1 MERSPRI
8 SAGRSEL
15 VLSTSKKK
23 SVLATGKRKTSKAR
37 VVVSEG
43 KGRIR
48 VNNVPIH
55 LIEPYLARE
64 KILEPYMLAGDYK
77 DRVDISI
84 NTNGGGFM
92 SQAEAARMG
101 IAQGMVKFTR
111 SKRLR
116 SKYHEYDRTMLAG
129 DARRKESKK
138 FGGPGARRRKQ
149 KSYR

>member
-1 MERSPRI
+1 MEEVIIEMS
-8 SAGRSEL
+8 S
-15 VLSTSKKK
+15 SKKR

-37 VVVSEG
+37 VVVSDG
-43 KGRIR
+43 QGRIR
-48 VNNVPIH
+48 VNNVPVH
-55 LIEPYLARE
+55 LIEPFMARE
-64 KILEPYMLAGDYK
+64 KILEPFMLATDYK

-84 NTNGGGFM
+84 NTDGGGVLG
-92 SQAEAARMG
+92 QAEAARMG
-101 IAQGMVKFTR
+101 IAQGLVKFTK

-116 SKYHEYDRTMLAG
+116 AKYLEYDRTMLAG

>member
-1 MERSPRI
+1 
-8 SAGRSEL
+8 
-15 VLSTSKKK
+15 LSSNKKK

-55 LIEPYLARE
+55 LIEPFLARE

-77 DRVDISI
+77 DRVDINI

>member
-1 MERSPRI
+1 LERSPRI
-8 SAGRSEL
+8 SAGRSEIT
-15 VLSTSKKK
+15 LSSKKK
-23 SVLATGKRKTSKAR
+23 NVLATGKRKTSKAR
-37 VVVSEG
+37 VIVSEG
-43 KGRIR
+43 QGRIR

-55 LIEPYLARE
+55 LVEPFMARE
-64 KILEPYMLAGDYK
+64 KILEPFMLATGYK
-77 DRVDISI
+77 DRVDIKI
-84 NTNGGGFM
+84 KTNGGGFM

-101 IAQGMVKFTR
+101 IAQGLVKFSK

-116 SKYHEYDRTMLAG
+116 NKYVEYDRTMLAG

>member
-1 MERSPRI
+1 MS
-8 SAGRSEL
+8 
-15 VLSTSKKK
+15 SKKK

-43 KGRIR
+43 RGRIR

-55 LIEPYLARE
+55 LIEPFMARE
-64 KILEPYMLAGDYK
+64 KILEPFKLATDYN
-77 DRVDISI
+77 DRVDIKI
-84 NTNGGGFM
+84 KTKGGGFM

-101 IAQGMVKFTR
+101 IAQGLIKYTK

-116 SKYHEYDRTMLAG
+116 NKYIEYDRTMLAG

>member
-1 MERSPRI
+1 
-8 SAGRSEL
+8 
-15 VLSTSKKK
+15 LSTTVKKK
-23 SVLATGKRKTSKAR
+23 RVLATGKRKTSVAR
-37 VVVSEG
+37 VVVSDG

-48 VNNVPIH
+48 VNNTPIH
-55 LIEPYLARE
+55 LVEPWMARE
-64 KILEPYMLAGDYK
+64 KILEAFVLATDYK

-84 NTNGGGFM
+84 ATRGGGVM

-101 IAQGMVKFTR
+101 VAQGMVKFSK

-116 SKYHEYDRTMLAG
+116 AKYVEYDRTMLAG
-129 DARRKESKK
+129 DARRKEAKK

>member
-1 MERSPRI
+1 M
-8 SAGRSEL
+8 
-15 VLSTSKKK
+15 STSTKKK

-55 LIEPYLARE
+55 LIEPFMARE
-64 KILEPYMLAGDYK
+64 KILEPYRLAGDYK

-101 IAQGMVKFTR
+101 IAQGLVKFTR